1 MQSHYS
7 LPEQREKETA
17 DTDVACG
24 VAAQTVNAFCKR
36 TGLSG

>member
-1 MQSHYS
+1 MESHYN

-17 DTDVACG
+17 DTDVVCS
-24 VAAQTVNAFCKR
+24 VAAETISAFCDR